1 MADAAEM
8 LPFQTL
14 VAASASKAR
23 ARVERIFMLDN
34 ACAQIARAA
43 REPIMAQIR
52 LAWWRDGL
60 LADRLTA
67 QHDAPDM
74 VALRAINGFER
85 ARPGLVAMVDGWEEL
100 ILGGE
105 GGTHDMLMVYAG
117 GRGAGLFAALAP
129 ECGAES
135 AAAGRVW
142 ALWDLAG
149 HLSDATLAEESVN
162 LAKEMAQAVTAARLP
177 RMLKMMVGPAIAD
190 VSRGRGAPPL
200 LTPGLYARMMRI
212 QLFGR

>member
-8 LPFQTL
+8 LPFQAL
-14 VAASASKAR
+14 VAAGAGRAR

-34 ACAQIARAA
+34 ACAHIARAA

-60 LADRLTA
+60 LADRLTS

-74 VALRAINGFER
+74 VALRAIDGFER

-105 GGTHDMLMVYAG
+105 GGPHDMLMGYAQ
-117 GRGAGLFAALAP
+117 GRGEGLFAALAP
-129 ECGAES
+129 ERTEER

-149 HLSDATLAEESVN
+149 HLSDATLAEEAVK
-162 LAKEMAQAVTAARLP
+162 LGREVAQAAITAALP
-177 RMLKMMVGPAIAD
+177 RMLKMLAGPAIAD
-190 VSRGRGAPPL
+190 VRRGRGAPPL

>member
-1 MADAAEM
+1 
-8 LPFQTL
+8 
-14 VAASASKAR
+14 
-23 ARVERIFMLDN
+23 MLDN
-34 ACAQIARAA
+34 ACAHIARVA

-60 LADRLTA
+60 LADKVTA

-74 VALRAINGFER
+74 AALRVIEGFEQ

-105 GGTHDMLMVYAG
+105 GSSRDMLTGYAR

-129 ECGAES
+129 ACAEES
-135 AAAGRVW
+135 VAAGQVW

-149 HLSDATLAEESVN
+149 HVSDAGLAEEALN
-162 LAKEMAQAVTAARLP
+162 LGRDIAQATITAALP
-177 RMLKMMVGPAIAD
+177 RMLKMMAGPAITD
-190 VSRGRGAPPL
+190 VRRGRGAPPL
-200 LTPGLYARMMRI
+200 LTPGLYARMMRYQI
-212 QLFGR
+212 LGR